1 MYIDTAIPSYIV
13 VSTRF
18 HSSVKRPFDKSSK
31 AFLCF
36 DDICQFINSI
46 VPISGTFSTVCF
58 ASLLVIIGF
67 FHK

>member
-1 MYIDTAIPSYIV
+1 MYIDTTIPSCIM

-18 HSSVKRPFDKSSK
+18 HSSVKRPFDEGSK

-36 DDICQFINSI
+36 DDIRQFINSI